1 MNKKRLIVFL
11 ILVLIIISIVFVVIN
26 NKKKIKQKEKV
37 VEHTNQEWKD
47 CANKYYEKET
57 GNTASDII
65 LYSDNKDVMIIE
77 IYDSTD
83 ENADYV
89 ERYNLDYKTGKGTDL
104 HGNSVDLEI
113 GK

>member
-1 MNKKRLIVFL
+1 
-11 ILVLIIISIVFVVIN
+11 
-26 NKKKIKQKEKV
+26 
-37 VEHTNQEWKD
+37 
-47 CANKYYEKET
+47 
-57 GNTASDII
+57 
-65 LYSDNKDVMIIE
+65 MIIE